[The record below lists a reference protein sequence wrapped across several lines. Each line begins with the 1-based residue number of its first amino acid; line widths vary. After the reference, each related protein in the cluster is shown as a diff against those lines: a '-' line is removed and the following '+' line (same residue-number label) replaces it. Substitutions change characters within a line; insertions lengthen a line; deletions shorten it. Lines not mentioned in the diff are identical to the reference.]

1 MLRKGRFDEIFF
13 VDLPA
18 QKTREEI
25 LRIHLEK
32 KDRGDLADEFDLRL
46 LQEHRPDFREPELED
61 VKDALFQAFDAGREL
76 EQQDIASSLE
86 ATYPLSKTMRENI
99 LEMRKW
105 AKPGARLA
113 SDDATE
119 ILPEITE
126 EVPRLATERR
136 NLLSRTGSK

>member
-1 MLRKGRFDEIFF
+1 MRR
-13 VDLPA
+13 
-18 QKTREEI
+18 Q
-25 LRIHLEK
+25 
-32 KDRGDLADEFDLRL
+32 
-46 LQEHRPDFREPELED
+46 
-61 VKDALFQAFDAGREL
+61 DAFPSVDAGREL

-105 AKPGARLA
+105 AKFRARLA

-136 NLLSRTGSK
+136 NLFVKDGQQTNEA